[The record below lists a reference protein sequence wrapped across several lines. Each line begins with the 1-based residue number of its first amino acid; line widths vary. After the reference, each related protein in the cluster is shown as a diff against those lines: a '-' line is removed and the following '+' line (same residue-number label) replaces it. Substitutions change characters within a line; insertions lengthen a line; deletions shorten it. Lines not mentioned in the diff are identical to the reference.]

1 MGNSYNNFIGWFTWY
16 DIFSKTEILRGNR
29 KGHALIILAIKSYMH
44 RKIHDY
50 YFSTNNKLYIMC
62 ELSHFCGVWL
72 RLYGLYVACQAPLS
86 MDFSRQEYWSGLWGP
101 PPGRIFLTQ
110 ASNPSFL
117 HCRQILHCWAP
128 GEAHFTLHIWANFKR
143 VGSGTKFLMQNVEK
157 RKNYEYF
164 TYTWYK
170 YSIQSR
176 TSMSKS

>member
-16 DIFSKTEILRGNR
+16 DIFSNTEILRGNR

-86 MDFSRQEYWSGLWGP
+86 MDFSRQEYWSGLP
-101 PPGRIFLTQ
+101 FLSPRSLPHPGIWPRIQTLF
-110 ASNPSFL
+110 SCIVGGF
-117 HCRQILHCWAP
+117 
-128 GEAHFTLHIWANFKR
+128 FTIWATGKPRHCECF
-143 VGSGTKFLMQNVEK
+143 
-157 RKNYEYF
+157 RKNGTEPWKACLCIMVTF
-164 TYTWYK
+164 PFQGMLKEKHTQGK
-170 YSIQSR
+170 E
-176 TSMSKS
+176 